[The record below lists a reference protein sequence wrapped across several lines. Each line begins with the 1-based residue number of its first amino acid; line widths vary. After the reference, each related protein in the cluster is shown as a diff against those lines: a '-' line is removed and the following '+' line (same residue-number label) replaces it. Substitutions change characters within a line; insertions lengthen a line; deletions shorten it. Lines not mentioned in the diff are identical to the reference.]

1 MIRPLSFLFIIGY
14 LITAK
19 LFAVVNVNLPSG
31 NTSAPT
37 GLGGQPSD
45 PGFANVGQVNG
56 STGVYL
62 SGGWVLTADHVGAGS
77 FVSNGQSYGYNGVD
91 SYQIN
96 GTDLRLF
103 KLSTLPLLPNL
114 NLASSSPSVGS
125 AVVMVGAGRTAQD
138 SLTNWYVDADTS
150 TWTWSESQFVGADYI
165 ISGFVTD
172 SSKSVRWGTNTIN
185 GFTTYGN
192 STYENSSA
200 FYTDFS
206 YNNPTSY
213 EAQAVTHDSGGA
225 IFTQNGTNW
234 ELAGTIVAVASPFN
248 GQPGGSNNA
257 IFGNYTIAI
266 DLSAHAI
273 DINEYLL
280 TPIPESSISGILT
293 ALCAVCCVLGRR
305 YEPSVNA
312 SAN

>member
-1 MIRPLSFLFIIGY
+1 MIRPLSFLIITGY

-19 LFAVVNVNLPSG
+19 LFAVVNVNMPSG

-37 GLGGQPSD
+37 GLSGQPSD

-62 SGGWVLTADHVGAGS
+62 SDGWVLTANHVGAGA

-103 KLSTLPLLPNL
+103 KLSTFPVLPSL
-114 NLASSSPSVGS
+114 NLATSAPAVGS
-125 AVVMVGAGRTAQD
+125 AVVMIGAGRTAQD
-138 SLTNWYVDADTS
+138 SLTYWYVDENTS
-150 TWTWSESQFVGADYI
+150 TWSENYFAGADYI
-165 ISGFVTD
+165 RSGYVTD

-185 GFTTYGN
+185 GFITLF
-192 STYENSSA
+192 NSSA
-200 FYTDFS
+200 FYTYFS
-206 YNNPTSY
+206 NTNPTSY
-213 EAQAVTHDSGGA
+213 EAQAVRHDSGGA
-225 IFTQNGTNW
+225 IFTQNGINW
-234 ELAGTIVAVASPFN
+234 ELAGTIVAVQPFN
-248 GQPGGSNNA
+248 GQPGGVNNA

-266 DLSAHAI
+266 DLSAHAT

-280 TPIPESSISGILT
+280 TTIPESSVSGPLA
-293 ALCAVCCVLGRR
+293 ALCALCAVLGRR
-305 YEPSVNA
+305 YETSVKA
-312 SAN
+312 IDS

>member
-1 MIRPLSFLFIIGY
+1 MIHPLSFLIIIGY

-37 GLGGQPSD
+37 GLSGQPSD

-62 SGGWVLTADHVGAGS
+62 SDGWVLTANHVGAGA

-103 KLSTLPLLPNL
+103 KLSTFPVLPSL
-114 NLASSSPSVGS
+114 NLATSSPSVGS
-125 AVVMVGAGRTAQD
+125 AVVMIGAGRTAQD

-150 TWTWSESQFVGADYI
+150 TWTWSEDQFVGADYI
-165 ISGFVTD
+165 FSGFVTD
-172 SSKSVRWGTNTIN
+172 SSKSVRWGTNTIS
-185 GFTTYGN
+185 GFTTLYN
-192 STYENSSA
+192 SPA
-200 FYTDFS
+200 FYTYFS
-206 YNNPTSY
+206 NTNPTSY
-213 EAQAVTHDSGGA
+213 EAQAVRHDSGGA

-234 ELAGTIVAVASPFN
+234 ELAGTIVAVQPFN
-248 GQPGGSNNA
+248 GQPGGVNNA

-266 DLSAHAI
+266 DLSAHAT

-280 TPIPESSISGILT
+280 TTIPESRVSGTLAAIC
-293 ALCAVCCVLGRR
+293 ALCAVLGRR
-305 YEPSVNA
+305 YEKSLKAFDN
-312 SAN
+312 

>member
-1 MIRPLSFLFIIGY
+1 MIRPLSFLFIIGN
-14 LITAK
+14 LITAN
-19 LFAVVNVNLPSG
+19 LFAVVNVIFPSG

-37 GLGGQPSD
+37 GLGDQPSD

-103 KLSTLPLLPNL
+103 KLSTFPVLPSLSI
-114 NLASSSPSVGS
+114 ATSSPLAGS
-125 AVVMVGAGRTAQD
+125 AVVMIGAGRTAQD
-138 SLTNWYVDADTS
+138 SLTNWYVDVDTA
-150 TWTWSESQFVGADYI
+150 TWTWSEDQSDAADYI

-185 GFTTYGN
+185 GFTTFDN
-192 STYENSSA
+192 ASA
-200 FYTDFS
+200 FYTNFS
-206 YNNPTSY
+206 FTNRTTY
-213 EAQAVTHDSGGA
+213 ESQAVTHDSGGA
-225 IFTQNGTNW
+225 IFTQNGTSW

-248 GQPGGSNNA
+248 FNGQPGGPNNA

-266 DLSAHAI
+266 DLSAHAT

-280 TPIPESSISGILT
+280 TTIPESSVSGTLA
-293 ALCAVCCVLGRR
+293 ALCALCAVLGRR

-312 SAN
+312 RDN

>member
-1 MIRPLSFLFIIGY
+1 MIRPLSFLIITGY

-37 GLGGQPSD
+37 GLSGQPSD

-62 SGGWVLTADHVGAGS
+62 SNGWVLTANHVGAGS

-103 KLSTLPLLPNL
+103 KLSTFPVLPSL
-114 NLASSSPSVGS
+114 NLATSSPSVGS
-125 AVVMVGAGRTAQD
+125 AVVMIGAGRTAQD

-150 TWTWSESQFVGADYI
+150 TWTWSEDQFVGADYI
-165 ISGFVTD
+165 FSGFVTD

-185 GFTTYGN
+185 GFTTLYN
-192 STYENSSA
+192 SPA
-200 FYTDFS
+200 FYTYFS
-206 YNNPTSY
+206 NTNPTSY
-213 EAQAVTHDSGGA
+213 EAQAVRHDSGGA

-234 ELAGTIVAVASPFN
+234 ELAGTIVAVQPFN
-248 GQPGGSNNA
+248 GQPGGVNNA

-266 DLSAHAI
+266 DLSAHAT

-280 TPIPESSISGILT
+280 TTIPESRVSGTLAAIC
-293 ALCAVCCVLGRR
+293 ALCAVLGRR
-305 YEPSVNA
+305 YEKSLKAFDN
-312 SAN
+312 

>member
-1 MIRPLSFLFIIGY
+1 MIHPLSFLIITGY

-37 GLGGQPSD
+37 GLSGQPSD

-62 SGGWVLTADHVGAGS
+62 SDGWVLTANHVGAGA

-103 KLSTLPLLPNL
+103 KLSTFPVLPSL
-114 NLASSSPSVGS
+114 NLATSSPSVGS
-125 AVVMVGAGRTAQD
+125 VVVMIGAGRTAQD

-150 TWTWSESQFVGADYI
+150 TWTWSEDQFVGADYI
-165 ISGFVTD
+165 FSGFVTD

-185 GFTTYGN
+185 GFTTFYN
-192 STYENSSA
+192 SPA
-200 FYTDFS
+200 FYTYFS
-206 YNNPTSY
+206 NTNPTSY
-213 EAQAVTHDSGGA
+213 EAQAVRHDSGGA

-234 ELAGTIVAVASPFN
+234 ELAGTIVAVQPFN
-248 GQPGGSNNA
+248 GQPGGVNNA

-266 DLSAHAI
+266 DLSAHAT

-280 TPIPESSISGILT
+280 TTIPESRVSGTLAAIC
-293 ALCAVCCVLGRR
+293 ALCAVLGRR
-305 YEPSVNA
+305 YEKSLKAFDN
-312 SAN
+312 

>member
-1 MIRPLSFLFIIGY
+1 MIRPLSFLIIIGY

-37 GLGGQPSD
+37 GLSGQPSD

-62 SGGWVLTADHVGAGS
+62 SDGWVLTANHVGAGA

-103 KLSTLPLLPNL
+103 KLSTFPVLPSL
-114 NLASSSPSVGS
+114 NLATSSPSVGS
-125 AVVMVGAGRTAQD
+125 VVVMIGAGRTAQD

-150 TWTWSESQFVGADYI
+150 TWTWSEDQFVGADYI
-165 ISGFVTD
+165 FSGFVTD

-185 GFTTYGN
+185 GFTTFYN
-192 STYENSSA
+192 SPA
-200 FYTDFS
+200 FYTYFS
-206 YNNPTSY
+206 NTNPTSY
-213 EAQAVTHDSGGA
+213 EAQAVRHDSGGA

-234 ELAGTIVAVASPFN
+234 ELAGTIVAVQPFN
-248 GQPGGSNNA
+248 GQPGGVNNA

-266 DLSAHAI
+266 DLSAHAT

-280 TPIPESSISGILT
+280 TTIPESRVSGTLAAIC
-293 ALCAVCCVLGRR
+293 ALCAVLGRR
-305 YEPSVNA
+305 YEKSLKAFDN
-312 SAN
+312 

>member
-19 LFAVVNVNLPSG
+19 LFAVVNVALPSG
-31 NTSAPT
+31 NTIAPT

-62 SGGWVLTADHVGAGS
+62 SGGWVLTADHVGAGA

-103 KLSTLPLLPNL
+103 KLSTSPVLPSLSI
-114 NLASSSPSVGS
+114 ATSSPSVGS

-138 SLTNWYVDADTS
+138 SLTYWYVDVDTS
-150 TWTWSESQFVGADYI
+150 TWTWSENQLVGADYI
-165 ISGFVTD
+165 FSGFVTD

-185 GFTTYGN
+185 GFTPFNYA
-192 STYENSSA
+192 SASASA

-206 YNNPTSY
+206 YTNRTSY

-234 ELAGTIVAVASPFN
+234 ELAGTIVAVSPFS
-248 GQPGGSNNA
+248 GQPDDANHA

-266 DLSAHAI
+266 DLSAHAT

-280 TPIPESSISGILT
+280 TTIPESSISGILT
-293 ALCAVCCVLGRR
+293 ALCAVCSVLGRR
-305 YEPSVNA
+305 YKSSVNA
-312 SAN
+312 SVN

>member
-1 MIRPLSFLFIIGY
+1 MIHPLSFLFIIGY

-19 LFAVVNVNLPSG
+19 LFAVVNLNLPSG

-62 SGGWVLTADHVGAGS
+62 SGGWVLTADHVGAGT

-103 KLSTLPLLPNL
+103 KLSTFPLLPSL
-114 NLASSSPSVGS
+114 NLAASSPSVGS
-125 AVVMVGAGRTAQD
+125 AIVMIGAGRTAQD

-150 TWTWSESQFVGADYI
+150 TWTWSEDQFVGADYI
-165 ISGFVTD
+165 FSGFVTD

-185 GFTTYGN
+185 GFTSY
-192 STYENSSA
+192 SDASA

-234 ELAGTIVAVASPFN
+234 ELAGTIVAVAPFN
-248 GQPGGSNNA
+248 GQPGGANNA

-266 DLSAHAI
+266 DLSAHAT

-280 TPIPESSISGILT
+280 ATIPESSISGTLT
-293 ALCAVCCVLGRR
+293 ALCALFAVLGRR
-305 YEPSVNA
+305 YVSSVNA
-312 SAN
+312 SVN

>member
-1 MIRPLSFLFIIGY
+1 MIRPLSFLIIIGY

-37 GLGGQPSD
+37 GLSGQPSD

-62 SGGWVLTADHVGAGS
+62 SDGWVLTANHVGDGS

-103 KLSTLPLLPNL
+103 KLSTFPMLPSLK
-114 NLASSSPSVGS
+114 LASSTPSVGS
-125 AVVMVGAGRTAQD
+125 AVVMIGAGRTAQD
-138 SLTNWYVDADTS
+138 SLTNWYVDADTA
-150 TWTWSESQFVGADYI
+150 TWTWSENYFVGADFI
-165 ISGFVTD
+165 RSGYKTD

-185 GFTTYGN
+185 GFTTF
-192 STYENSSA
+192 ENSSA
-200 FYTDFS
+200 FYTYFS
-206 YNNPTSY
+206 NTNPTSY
-213 EAQAVTHDSGGA
+213 EAQAVRHDSGGA
-225 IFTQNGTNW
+225 IFTQNGINW
-234 ELAGTIVAVASPFN
+234 ELAGTIVAVAPFD
-248 GQPGGSNNA
+248 GQPGGVNNA

-266 DLSAHAI
+266 DLSAHAD

-280 TPIPESSISGILT
+280 TTIPESSVSGTLA
-293 ALCAVCCVLGRR
+293 ALCALCAVLGRR
-305 YEPSVNA
+305 YETSVKAIDN
-312 SAN
+312 

>member
-1 MIRPLSFLFIIGY
+1 MIRPLSFLIITGY

-37 GLGGQPSD
+37 GLSGQPSD

-62 SGGWVLTADHVGAGS
+62 SDGWVLTANHVGAGA

-103 KLSTLPLLPNL
+103 KLSTFPVLPSL
-114 NLASSSPSVGS
+114 NLATSSPSVGS
-125 AVVMVGAGRTAQD
+125 AVVMIGAGRTAQD

-150 TWTWSESQFVGADYI
+150 TWTWSEDQFVGADYI
-165 ISGFVTD
+165 FSGFVTD

-185 GFTTYGN
+185 GFTTLYN
-192 STYENSSA
+192 SPA
-200 FYTDFS
+200 FYTYFS
-206 YNNPTSY
+206 NTNPTSY
-213 EAQAVTHDSGGA
+213 EAQAVRHDSGGA

-234 ELAGTIVAVASPFN
+234 ELAGTIVAVQPFN
-248 GQPGGSNNA
+248 GQPGGVNNA

-266 DLSAHAI
+266 DLSAHAT

-280 TPIPESSISGILT
+280 TTIPESRVSGTLAAIC
-293 ALCAVCCVLGRR
+293 ALCAVLGRR
-305 YEPSVNA
+305 YETSVKAFDN
-312 SAN
+312 

>member
-1 MIRPLSFLFIIGY
+1 MIRPLSFLIITGY

-37 GLGGQPSD
+37 GLSGQPSD

-62 SGGWVLTADHVGAGS
+62 SDGWVLTANHVGAGA

-103 KLSTLPLLPNL
+103 KLSTFPVLPSL
-114 NLASSSPSVGS
+114 NLATSSPSVGS
-125 AVVMVGAGRTAQD
+125 AVVMIGAGRTAQD
-138 SLTNWYVDADTS
+138 SLTNWYVDADTP
-150 TWTWSESQFVGADYI
+150 TWTWSEDQFVGADYI
-165 ISGFVTD
+165 FSGFVTD

-185 GFTTYGN
+185 GFTTLYN
-192 STYENSSA
+192 SPA
-200 FYTDFS
+200 FYTYFS
-206 YNNPTSY
+206 NTNPTSY
-213 EAQAVTHDSGGA
+213 EAQAVRHDSGGA

-234 ELAGTIVAVASPFN
+234 ELAGTIVAVQPFN
-248 GQPGGSNNA
+248 GQPGGVNNA

-266 DLSAHAI
+266 DLSAHAT

-280 TPIPESSISGILT
+280 TTIPESRVSGTLAAIC
-293 ALCAVCCVLGRR
+293 ALCAVLGRR
-305 YEPSVNA
+305 YEKSLKAFDN
-312 SAN
+312 

>member
-1 MIRPLSFLFIIGY
+1 MIRPLSFLIITGY

-37 GLGGQPSD
+37 GLSGQPSD

-62 SGGWVLTADHVGAGS
+62 SNGWVLTANHVGAGS

-103 KLSTLPLLPNL
+103 KLSTFPVLPSLS
-114 NLASSSPSVGS
+114 LATSSPSVGS
-125 AVVMVGAGRTAQD
+125 AVVMIGAGRTAQD
-138 SLTNWYVDADTS
+138 SLTSWYVDADTS
-150 TWTWSESQFVGADYI
+150 TWTWSEDQFVGADYI
-165 ISGFVTD
+165 LSGFVTD
-172 SSKSVRWGTNTIN
+172 SSKSVRWGTNTVN
-185 GFTTYGN
+185 GFTTLYN
-192 STYENSSA
+192 SPA
-200 FYTDFS
+200 FYTYFS
-206 YNNPTSY
+206 NTNPTSY
-213 EAQAVTHDSGGA
+213 EAQAVRHDSGGA

-234 ELAGTIVAVASPFN
+234 ELAGTIVAVQPFN
-248 GQPGGSNNA
+248 GQPGGVNNA

-266 DLSAHAI
+266 DLSAHATDI
-273 DINEYLL
+273 DEYLL
-280 TPIPESSISGILT
+280 TTIPESRLSGTLA
-293 ALCAVCCVLGRR
+293 ALCALCAVLGRR
-305 YEPSVNA
+305 YETSVKALDN
-312 SAN
+312 

>member
-1 MIRPLSFLFIIGY
+1 MIRPLSYLIITGY

-37 GLGGQPSD
+37 GLSGQPSD

-62 SGGWVLTADHVGAGS
+62 SDGWVLTANHVGAGS

-103 KLSTLPLLPNL
+103 KLSTFPVLPSLS
-114 NLASSSPSVGS
+114 LATSSPSVGS
-125 AVVMVGAGRTAQD
+125 AVVMIGAGRTAQD
-138 SLTNWYVDADTS
+138 SLTSWYVDADTS
-150 TWTWSESQFVGADYI
+150 TWTWSEDQFVGADYI
-165 ISGFVTD
+165 LSGFVTD
-172 SSKSVRWGTNTIN
+172 SSKSVRWGTNTVN
-185 GFTTYGN
+185 GFTTLYN
-192 STYENSSA
+192 SPA
-200 FYTDFS
+200 FYTYFS
-206 YNNPTSY
+206 NTNPTSY
-213 EAQAVTHDSGGA
+213 EAQAVRHDSGGA

-234 ELAGTIVAVASPFN
+234 ELAGTIVAVQPFN
-248 GQPGGSNNA
+248 GQPGGVNNA

-266 DLSAHAI
+266 DLSAHATDI
-273 DINEYLL
+273 DEYLL
-280 TPIPESSISGILT
+280 TTIPESRLSGTLA
-293 ALCAVCCVLGRR
+293 ALCALCAVLGRR
-305 YEPSVNA
+305 YETSVKALDN
-312 SAN
+312 

>member
-1 MIRPLSFLFIIGY
+1 MIRPLSFFIITGY

-37 GLGGQPSD
+37 GLSGQPSD

-62 SGGWVLTADHVGAGS
+62 SDGWVLTANHVGAGA

-103 KLSTLPLLPNL
+103 KLSTFPVLPSL
-114 NLASSSPSVGS
+114 NLATSSPSVGS
-125 AVVMVGAGRTAQD
+125 AVVMIGAGRTAQD

-150 TWTWSESQFVGADYI
+150 TWTWSEDQFVGADYI
-165 ISGFVTD
+165 MSGFVTD

-185 GFTTYGN
+185 GFTTFDN
-192 STYENSSA
+192 ASA
-200 FYTDFS
+200 FYTNFS
-206 YNNPTSY
+206 YNNRR
-213 EAQAVTHDSGGA
+213 
-225 IFTQNGTNW
+225 
-234 ELAGTIVAVASPFN
+234 
-248 GQPGGSNNA
+248 
-257 IFGNYTIAI
+257 NY
-266 DLSAHAI
+266 
-273 DINEYLL
+273 
-280 TPIPESSISGILT
+280 
-293 ALCAVCCVLGRR
+293 
-305 YEPSVNA
+305 
-312 SAN
+312 

>member
-1 MIRPLSFLFIIGY
+1 MIRPLSFLIITGY

-37 GLGGQPSD
+37 GLSGQPSD

-62 SGGWVLTADHVGAGS
+62 SDGWVLTANHVGAGA

-103 KLSTLPLLPNL
+103 KLSTFPVLPSL
-114 NLASSSPSVGS
+114 NLATSSPSVGS
-125 AVVMVGAGRTAQD
+125 AVVMIGAGRTAQD

-150 TWTWSESQFVGADYI
+150 TWTWSEDQFVGADYI
-165 ISGFVTD
+165 FSGFVTD

-185 GFTTYGN
+185 GFTTLYN
-192 STYENSSA
+192 SPA
-200 FYTDFS
+200 FYTYFS
-206 YNNPTSY
+206 NTNPTSY
-213 EAQAVTHDSGGA
+213 EAQAVRHDSGGA

-234 ELAGTIVAVASPFN
+234 ELAGTIVAVQPFN
-248 GQPGGSNNA
+248 GQPGGVNNA

-266 DLSAHAI
+266 DLSAHAT

-280 TPIPESSISGILT
+280 TTIPESRVSGTLAAIC
-293 ALCAVCCVLGRR
+293 ALCAVLGRR
-305 YEPSVNA
+305 YEKSLKAFDN
-312 SAN
+312 

>member
-1 MIRPLSFLFIIGY
+1 MIHPLSFLIIIGY

-37 GLGGQPSD
+37 GLSGQPSD

-62 SGGWVLTADHVGAGS
+62 SDGWVLTANHVGAGA

-103 KLSTLPLLPNL
+103 KLSTFPVLPSL
-114 NLASSSPSVGS
+114 NLATSSPSVGS
-125 AVVMVGAGRTAQD
+125 VVVMIGAGRTAQD

-150 TWTWSESQFVGADYI
+150 TWTWSEDQFVGADYI
-165 ISGFVTD
+165 FSGFVTD

-185 GFTTYGN
+185 GFTTLYN
-192 STYENSSA
+192 SPA
-200 FYTDFS
+200 FYTYFS
-206 YNNPTSY
+206 NTNPTSY
-213 EAQAVTHDSGGA
+213 EAQAVRHDSGGA

-234 ELAGTIVAVASPFN
+234 ELAGTIVAVQPFN
-248 GQPGGSNNA
+248 GQPGGVNNA

-266 DLSAHAI
+266 DLSAHAT

-280 TPIPESSISGILT
+280 TTIPESRVSGTLAAIC
-293 ALCAVCCVLGRR
+293 ALCAVLGRR
-305 YEPSVNA
+305 YEKSLKAFDN
-312 SAN
+312 

>member
-1 MIRPLSFLFIIGY
+1 MIRPLSFLFLYGY

-19 LFAVVNVNLPSG
+19 LFAVVNIVLPSG

-37 GLGGQPSD
+37 GLSGQPSD

-62 SGGWVLTADHVGAGS
+62 SGGWVLTANHVGAGTFIS
-77 FVSNGQSYGYNGVD
+77 SGQSFDYNGVD

-103 KLSTLPLLPNL
+103 KLSTLPLLPDL
-114 NLASSSPSVGS
+114 NLATSSPSVGS

-138 SLTNWYVDADTS
+138 SPTNWYVDIETS
-150 TWTWSESQFVGADYI
+150 TWTWSESLFAGADYI
-165 ISGFVTD
+165 FSGFVTD

-185 GFTTYGN
+185 GFTTF
-192 STYENSSA
+192 SNSSA

-206 YNNPTSY
+206 PTNSTSY

-225 IFTQNGTNW
+225 IFTQNGMNW
-234 ELAGTIVAVASPFN
+234 ELAGTIVAVSPFS
-248 GQPGGSNNA
+248 GQPGGANNA

-266 DLSAHAI
+266 DLSAHAT
-273 DINEYLL
+273 DINDYLL
-280 TPIPESSISGILT
+280 DTIPEANVSYFIVAICGFF
-293 ALCAVCCVLGRR
+293 AVLSRR
-305 YEPSVNA
+305 YELRVNA
-312 SAN
+312 SVN